1 MTQGNEKDDAYLRI
15 QQSQVI
21 RTSIQG
27 ISQLLNTG
35 LDSYS
40 LELCMKLLEAG
51 IHPQALADVV
61 NEINREI
68 GKNEVINY

>member
-1 MTQGNEKDDAYLRI
+1 MPQGNEKDEAYLRI
-15 QQSQVI
+15 QQSQMI

-40 LELCMKLLEAG
+40 LDLCMKLLEAG

-68 GKNEVINY
+68 GKNDSINY